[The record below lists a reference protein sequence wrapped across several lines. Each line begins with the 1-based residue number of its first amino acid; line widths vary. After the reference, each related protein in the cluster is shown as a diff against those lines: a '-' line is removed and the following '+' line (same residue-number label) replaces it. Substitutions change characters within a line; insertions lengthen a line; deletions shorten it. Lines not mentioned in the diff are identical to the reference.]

1 MAKTFT
7 LRLDGMEYE
16 VKQQG
21 RAILID
27 GKRFEPEVLGDSVT
41 LEGHSHK
48 VEIEVGH
55 ALVDG
60 IVYPFETEG
69 LERRRSGGAGVL
81 KASPIAGD
89 GAVTAIMPGL
99 IIKVLVEAGQAV
111 ATGDPLVVLEAMKM
125 ESDICSPRDGVIK
138 QVVVKAGDS
147 VRQNQVLVIVE

>member
-48 VEIEVGH
+48 VEIEGAH

-60 IVYPFETEG
+60 IVYPFQTEG
-69 LERRRSGGAGVL
+69 LERRRSGGAAVL
-81 KASPIAGD
+81 KAGPSAGD
-89 GAVTAIMPGL
+89 GEVTAIMPGL
-99 IIKVLVEAGQAV
+99 IIKVLVEADQTV

-125 ESDICSPRDGVIK
+125 ESDICSPRDGIVK
-138 QVVVKAGDS
+138 QLAVKPGDS
-147 VRQNQVLVIVE
+147 VRQNQVLMVVE

>member
-16 VKQQG
+16 VQQKG

-41 LEGHSHK
+41 LEGHTHK
-48 VEIEVGH
+48 VEIEGGH

-60 IVYPFETEG
+60 IVYPFQTEG
-69 LERRRSGGAGVL
+69 LERRRAGGTAAL
-81 KASPIAGD
+81 QARPLAGD

-99 IIKVLVEAGQAV
+99 IIRVLVEAGQQV

-125 ESDICSPRDGVIK
+125 ESDICSPRDGIVK
-138 QVVVKAGDS
+138 QIAVKPGEN
-147 VRQNQVLVIVE
+147 VRQNQVLVVVE